1 MSLAWFDYLGFAGI
15 GLILL
20 AYALLQADRW
30 NSRAVG
36 YLLANL
42 TGSLLLLA
50 SIVGSPAPIEEVLAP
65 TLMQFAWIAISLFGL
80 WRGVA
85 ERAAKFRKPKSP

>member
-1 MSLAWFDYLGFAGI
+1 MSLHWFDFVGFAGI

-30 NSRAVG
+30 NSRSVG

-42 TGSLLLLA
+42 AGSLLLLA
-50 SIVGSPAPIEEVLAP
+50 SILGSPAPVAEVLAP

-85 ERAAKFRKPKSP
+85 ERATASKPPAA

>member
-20 AYALLQADRW
+20 AYALLQAGRW
-30 NSRAVG
+30 SSRSIG

-42 TGSLLLLA
+42 GGSLLLLG
-50 SIVGSPAPIEEVLAP
+50 SILGSPAPVAEVLAP

-80 WRGVA
+80 WRGFA
-85 ERAAKFRKPKSP
+85 ERTASGKPPAA

>member
-20 AYALLQADRW
+20 AYALLQAGRW
-30 NSRAVG
+30 SSRSVG

-50 SIVGSPAPIEEVLAP
+50 SIIGSPAPVAEVLAP

-80 WRGVA
+80 WRGFA
-85 ERAAKFRKPKSP
+85 DRAASGKPPAA